1 MKHAWLFALPF
12 LALACTGEVT
22 DDRADEAQSSLKSKS
37 KKKKKKKKKK
47 PVPVCQ
53 NGALPG
59 TMPGCAPGY
68 TVACEFDK
76 YPYCCV
82 CEEEPP
88 TLSCANV
95 LCAEGHECIETKTGP
110 ECVPTL
116 SCANVLCQAGHSC
129 EIDCSGNP
137 VCLPDVCEGF
147 AGLSCP
153 DDFNCIKKS
162 KAPDQGGKCVK
173 DCAPSCGECVSD
185 GDCSKGE
192 SCTASQECLSSCDC
206 PSCDVCAG
214 HCVPEEK

>member
-22 DDRADEAQSSLKSKS
+22 DERADEAQSGLKSKS
-37 KKKKKKKKKK
+37 KKKAKKKPIKKK

-68 TVACEFDK
+68 TAACEFDN

-82 CEEEPP
+82 CEEVP
-88 TLSCANV
+88 
-95 LCAEGHECIETKTGP
+95 
-110 ECVPTL
+110 PTL

-129 EIDCSGNP
+129 ETDCSGNP

-147 AGLSCP
+147 AGFSCP
-153 DDFNCIKKS
+153 DDPSVRCF
-162 KAPDQGGKCVK
+162 GGHDRPGGRWCLGRSAAGFAAGSQHAMVFRP
-173 DCAPSCGECVSD
+173 ASD
-185 GDCSKGE
+185 
-192 SCTASQECLSSCDC
+192 LSLDFPACC
-206 PSCDVCAG
+206 WLGGAHG
-214 HCVPEEK
+214 T

>member
-22 DDRADEAQSSLKSKS
+22 DERADEAQSGLKSKS
-37 KKKKKKKKKK
+37 KKKAKKKPIKKK

-68 TVACEFDK
+68 TAACEFDN

-82 CEEEPP
+82 CEEVP
-88 TLSCANV
+88 
-95 LCAEGHECIETKTGP
+95 
-110 ECVPTL
+110 PTL

-129 EIDCSGNP
+129 ETDCSGNP

-147 AGLSCP
+147 AGFSCP
-153 DDFNCIKKS
+153 DDFSCIKKS

-192 SCTASQECLSSCDC
+192 SCTANQECLSSCDC